1 MATSKAR
8 KETEIS
14 DLKERFE
21 NSELVVLTHN
31 TGLDAAAMTDLRIQ
45 MREGGAQFR
54 VAKNTLMKIA
64 AKGTRYENLSDMLS
78 GPTAMATS
86 ADPVSA
92 AKMAHEF
99 AKKNKKLVILGGAM
113 GDIVLDSAAVEQLAK
128 LPSLDELRSK
138 IVGLLVAAPTKLAG
152 LMQAPA
158 RNLVGVTK
166 AYGEKSE

>member
-1 MATSKAR
+1 MNAS
-8 KETEIS
+8 
-14 DLKERFE
+14 
-21 NSELVVLTHN
+21 
-31 TGLDAAAMTDLRIQ
+31 IQ